1 MQPSSNQ
8 TIYQLSSKS
17 YIHSLTVANNGVLC
31 ANSKHATR
39 NSKHT
44 FLENLSFQYPT
55 WYLLLCL
62 ALGIGYALMVYFRDN
77 TFAEEAS
84 WLKWLMGILRT
95 LAVGLLAVLLLSP
108 LIKNLVTDT
117 KKPIVVLA
125 QDQSES
131 VLADMSDQNLQQYK
145 TNYATLKT
153 SLQENYEV
161 KEYAFGNEVR
171 EGINFDFTDKVS
183 NLSELLKSM
192 YDLYSNQNLGAVVL
206 ASDGIYNE
214 GSNPIYASNRLGAP
228 IYTVALGDT
237 TPQKDVLIKR
247 IFHNKIAYLGDKF
260 SIQVDIVAQNSAGN
274 STTMTVSEIVG
285 GKAKKIKSV
294 PINLNKNDFFKTEE
308 VILDADQAGVQRF
321 RVALNKVEGEAST
334 SNNVKEIFIDV
345 LDARQKILIIANAPH
360 PDLTAIK
367 QVVER
372 NKNYEIKVEYIKN
385 LTANLKDYNFV
396 ILHQLPSRTND
407 IGNLLS
413 QLNNRKLPRLF
424 IMGTQSNLATLNNAQ
439 DLMNIKGDATSS
451 NDVQGII
458 AQDFSLF
465 TIEDQTKE
473 NLPNFAPLSAPFGE
487 FAASANGQ
495 TLLYQRIGKVD
506 TRYPLLMLG
515 EARGI
520 KTGILAAEGIWKWRL
535 FDYLQHQN
543 HDIFEEI
550 MGKTLQY
557 LTLKEDKRK
566 FRISLD
572 KNIFNENE
580 PILFDAEVYNENYE
594 LINEADVSLVIK
606 NEEGKEFPFTFNKT
620 ASSYSLKAGLF
631 PVGNYT
637 YRGNTFYNG
646 EELTFKGQFSVQP
659 VQLESFVTTADH
671 GLLRLLSEQFGGEVI
686 YPTELLSI
694 SDKIKAKKSVKPVL
708 YQTTKTRSVIN
719 LKWVFFLLMGLLTLE
734 WFLRRYHGAY

>member
-1 MQPSSNQ
+1 M
-8 TIYQLSSKS
+8 
-17 YIHSLTVANNGVLC
+17 
-31 ANSKHATR
+31 
-39 NSKHT
+39 
-44 FLENLSFQYPT
+44 ENLSFQYPT

-62 ALGIGYALMVYFRDN
+62 ALGIGYALMVYFRDK
-77 TFAEEAS
+77 TFLEEAS
-84 WLKWLMGILRT
+84 WLKWIMGILRT
-95 LAVGLLAVLLLSP
+95 LAVSLLAILLLSP

-125 QDQSES
+125 QDHSES
-131 VLADMSDQNLQQYK
+131 VMAEMSEETLQGYK
-145 TNYATLKT
+145 NNYATLKA
-153 SLQENYEV
+153 SLEENYEV
-161 KEYAFGNEVR
+161 KEYAFGNDVR
-171 EGINFDFTDKVS
+171 EGIDFNFTDKVS

-214 GSNPIYASNRLGAP
+214 GSNPVYASTRLGAP

-247 IFHNKIAYLGDKF
+247 IFHNKIAYLGDQF
-260 SIQVDIVAQNSAGN
+260 SIQVDVVAQNSAGN
-274 STTMTVSEIVG
+274 STAMTISKIVG
-285 GKAKKIKSV
+285 GKSKKIKSV
-294 PINLNKNDFFKTEE
+294 PIKINKNDFFKTEE
-308 VILDADQAGVQRF
+308 IVLDADQAGVQRF

-334 SNNVKEIFIDV
+334 TNNVKEIFIDV
-345 LDARQKILIIANAPH
+345 LDARQKILVIANAPH

-367 QVVER
+367 QVVEK
-372 NKNYEIKVEYIKN
+372 NKNYEIKIEYVKILK
-385 LTANLKDYNFV
+385 ANISDYNFV

-407 IGNLLS
+407 ASSILN
-413 QLNNRKLPRLF
+413 QLNSKKKPRLF
-424 IMGTQSNLATLNNAQ
+424 IVGTQSNLTAVSQAQ
-439 DLMNIKGDATSS
+439 DLMNIKGDASQA
-451 NDVQGII
+451 NEVQGII
-458 AQDFSLF
+458 ANDFSLF
-465 TIEDQTKE
+465 TIDEQTTAAI
-473 NLPNFAPLSAPFGE
+473 PNFAPLSAPFGE

-515 EARGI
+515 EVRGI

-543 HDIFEEI
+543 HDIFEEV

-580 PILFDAEVYNENYE
+580 AVVFDAEVYNENYE

-606 NEEGKEFPFTFNKT
+606 NEEGKEFPFNFNKT

-637 YRGNTFYNG
+637 YRGSTFYNG
-646 EELTFKGQFSVQP
+646 QELNYKGQFSVQP
-659 VQLESFVTTADH
+659 IQLESFVTTADH

-686 YPTELLSI
+686 YPGDIASI
-694 SDKIKAKKSVKPVL
+694 SDKIKAKKSVKPIL

-719 LKWVFFLLMGLLTLE
+719 LKWVFFLLMGLLTVE

>member
-1 MQPSSNQ
+1 M
-8 TIYQLSSKS
+8 
-17 YIHSLTVANNGVLC
+17 
-31 ANSKHATR
+31 
-39 NSKHT
+39 
-44 FLENLSFQYPT
+44 ENLTFQYPT

-62 ALGIGYALMVYFRDN
+62 GLGIGYALIVYLRDK
-77 TFAEEAS
+77 TFLEEAS
-84 WLKWLMGILRT
+84 WLKWIMAILRT
-95 LAVGLLAVLLLSP
+95 LAVSLLAALLLSP
-108 LIKNLVTDT
+108 LIKSLMTDT

-131 VLADMSDQNLQQYK
+131 VMSDMSEEELQTYK
-145 TNYATLKT
+145 TNYANLKT
-153 SLQENYEV
+153 TLSENYDL

-171 EGINFDFTDKVS
+171 EGVDFAFTDKVS
-183 NLSELLKSM
+183 NMSEVLKSM
-192 YDLYSNQNLGAVVL
+192 YDLYSNQNLGAIVL

-214 GSNPIYASNRLGAP
+214 GSNPVYASTRLGAP

-260 SIQVDIVAQNSAGN
+260 SIQVDVVAQNSAGEATN
-274 STTMTVSEIVG
+274 MTISKIVN
-285 GKAKKIKSV
+285 GKSKKLQNV
-294 PINLNKNDFFKTEE
+294 PISIKKNDFFKTQEI
-308 VILDADQAGVQRF
+308 ILEADQAGVQRF
-321 RVALNKVEGEAST
+321 RVTLNKVAGEVTT

-345 LDARQKILIIANAPH
+345 LDARQKILVVANSPH
-360 PDLTAIK
+360 PDLTTIK
-367 QVVER
+367 QVVEK
-372 NKNYEIKVEYIKN
+372 NKNYEIKIEYINQLK
-385 LTANLKDYNFV
+385 ANVDDYNFV
-396 ILHQLPSRTND
+396 VLHQLPSSTND
-407 IGNLLS
+407 ASSLLN
-413 QLNNRKLPRLF
+413 QLNSKKKPRLF
-424 IMGTQSNLATLNNAQ
+424 IVGSQSNLGLVSSAQ
-439 DLMNIKGDATSS
+439 DLLSIKGDT
-451 NDVQGII
+451 NTPNEVQGIT
-458 AQDFSLF
+458 ATDFSLF
-465 TIEDQTKE
+465 TIDDNTKE
-473 NLPNFAPLSAPFGE
+473 NLPNFAPLNAPFGD

-506 TRYPLLMLG
+506 TKYPLFMLG
-515 EARGI
+515 EVRDI

-550 MGKTLQY
+550 IGKSLQY

-580 PILFDAEVYNENYE
+580 PVIFDGEVYNENYE
-594 LINEADVSLVIK
+594 LINESDVSLTIK

-637 YRGNTFYNG
+637 YKGSTFYNG
-646 EELTFKGQFSVQP
+646 EELSYKGQFSVQP
-659 VQLESFVTTADH
+659 LQLESFVTTADH
-671 GLLRLLSEQFGGEVI
+671 GLLRQLSEQFGGEIV
-686 YPTELLSI
+686 YPADIASI

-719 LKWVFFLLMGLLTLE
+719 LKWVFFLLMGLLVVE

>member
-1 MQPSSNQ
+1 M
-8 TIYQLSSKS
+8 
-17 YIHSLTVANNGVLC
+17 
-31 ANSKHATR
+31 
-39 NSKHT
+39 
-44 FLENLSFQYPT
+44 ENLSFQYPT

-62 ALGIGYALMVYFRDN
+62 ALGIGYALMVYFRDK
-77 TFAEEAS
+77 TFLEEAN
-84 WLKWLMGILRT
+84 WLKWVMGIMRT
-95 LAVGLLAVLLLSP
+95 LAVSLLAILLLSP

-125 QDQSES
+125 QDHSES
-131 VLADMSDQNLQQYK
+131 VMADMSEEALQGYK
-145 TNYATLKT
+145 NNYATLKA
-153 SLQENYEV
+153 SLEENYEV
-161 KEYAFGNEVR
+161 KEYAFGNDVR
-171 EGINFDFTDKVS
+171 EGIDFNFTDKVS

-214 GSNPIYASNRLGAP
+214 GSNPVYASTRLGAP

-260 SIQVDIVAQNSAGN
+260 SIQVDVSAQNSAGN
-274 STTMTVSEIVG
+274 STTMNVSKIVG
-285 GKAKKIKSV
+285 GKSKKIKSI
-294 PINLNKNDFFKTEE
+294 PIKINKNDFFKTEE
-308 VILDADQAGVQRF
+308 IVLDADQAGVQRF

-334 SNNVKEIFIDV
+334 TNNVKEIFIDV
-345 LDARQKILIIANAPH
+345 LDARQKILVIANAPH

-367 QVVER
+367 QVVEQ
-372 NKNYEIKVEYIKN
+372 NKNYEIKIEYIKD
-385 LTANLKDYNFV
+385 LKVNIDDYNFIV
-396 ILHQLPSRTND
+396 LHQLPSRKYD
-407 IGNLLS
+407 ASVLLS
-413 QLNNRKLPRLF
+413 QLNSKKKPRLF
-424 IMGTQSNLATLNNAQ
+424 IVGTQSNLTAVSQAQ
-439 DLMNIKGDATSS
+439 DLMNIKGDASS
-451 NDVQGII
+451 ANEVQGII
-458 AQDFSLF
+458 ADDFSLF
-465 TIEDQTKE
+465 TIDDQTTTT
-473 NLPNFAPLSAPFGE
+473 LPNFAPLSAPFGE

-515 EARGI
+515 EVRGI

-543 HDIFEEI
+543 HDIFEEV

-580 PILFDAEVYNENYE
+580 PIVFDAEVYNENYE

-620 ASSYSLKAGLF
+620 ASSYTLKAGLF

-637 YRGNTFYNG
+637 YRGSTFYNG
-646 EELTFKGQFSVQP
+646 QELNYKGQFSVQP
-659 VQLESFVTTADH
+659 IQLESFVTTADH
-671 GLLRLLSEQFGGEVI
+671 GLLRLLSEQYGGEVV
-686 YPTELLSI
+686 YPGAIASI
-694 SDKIKAKKSVKPVL
+694 SDKIKAKKSVKPIL

-719 LKWVFFLLMGLLTLE
+719 LKWVFFLLMGLLTIE